1 LGGISN
7 NFIMSTTLPPGK
19 DAKARPGRRRAARF
33 WAGSLLM
40 LAVVTPLAA
49 QSRLYVLEPDKAY
62 YPVFKVS
69 NNRPFIMKKGVL
81 VAAKGDRFALRKV
94 DEYLPVFIAIQNAKA
109 TTTDIQPIEV
119 NAAIAMPDGVS
130 GGGVF
135 DGAGDAHRSG
145 PVHRPNQ
152 GDPHAQIESVFRYSA
167 NFVAEYPL
175 EDVFLV
181 LEAEFANTGKSIV
194 VCEIGQLEERKP
206 KPISYELSRKQSFGS
221 VKVTSRVFVGGTEV
235 LQSEQSE
242 AFRTGQLDRMIAKKI
257 EGVKDAQPQPFYGST
272 PGYPA
277 ALRPSGLKGEVVVT
291 VHVSPSGAVHDP
303 VIESANNPAFGEAAL
318 AAVREWRFL
327 PRVQN
332 GRAVESQVS
341 IPIDFE
347 PPAKE

>member
-1 LGGISN
+1 MNTKKL
-7 NFIMSTTLPPGK
+7 
-19 DAKARPGRRRAARF
+19 PGRHPNKTPGRWHIGPAGL
-33 WAGSLLM
+33 WAGALLL
-40 LAVVTPLAA
+40 LATTAPLAA
-49 QSRLYVLEPDKAY
+49 QTRLYVLEPDKAY
-62 YPVFKVS
+62 HPVFKVS
-69 NNRPFIMKKGVL
+69 GGRPFIMEKGVL

-119 NAAIAMPDGVS
+119 NAAIAMPDGIS

-135 DGAGDAHRSG
+135 DGAGDAHPSG

-152 GDPHAQIESVFRYSA
+152 GDPHAQLVSVFRYEA
-167 NFVAEYPL
+167 KFVAEYPL

-181 LEAEFANTGKSIV
+181 LEVEFAHAPKSIV

-206 KPISYELSRKQSFGS
+206 KPISYELTRKQSFGS
-221 VKVTSRVFVGGTEV
+221 VKASCRLFVGGAEV
-235 LQSEQSE
+235 LQSEQTE
-242 AFRTGQLDRMIAKKI
+242 AYRNEQLDRMIAKKI
-257 EGVKDAQPQPFYGST
+257 EGVKDAGPQPFFGST

-291 VHVSPSGAVHDP
+291 VHVTPQGAVHDP

-327 PRVQN
+327 PRVQH

-341 IPIDFE
+341 IPIDFD
-347 PPAKE
+347 PPAAKE